1 MGEVYNTNNSAWSHS
16 SLTAQTNPF
25 GAEQG
30 QPLAEWE
37 TSTVLL
43 CLEGEFTPPIFTLP
57 KARRKPLNT
66 ASLRHK
72 SVSKTTKVVFFAAY
86 ISHLRRRLKTC
97 F

>member
-1 MGEVYNTNNSAWSHS
+1 MGEIYNTNNSAWSHL
-16 SLTAQTNPF
+16 SLTVQTNPS
-25 GAEQG
+25 GTEQG
-30 QPLAEWE
+30 QPQEWE

-43 CLEGEFTPPIFTLP
+43 GLEEEFTPPIFTLP
-57 KARRKPLNT
+57 KARRKPLST

>member
-1 MGEVYNTNNSAWSHS
+1 MKSEE
-16 SLTAQTNPF
+16 
-25 GAEQG
+25 EQFSME
-30 QPLAEWE
+30 PLELDSPDQSIWNRARAA
-37 TSTVLL
+37 TRVGNFNCS
-43 CLEGEFTPPIFTLP
+43 EGEFTPLIFTLP
-57 KARRKPLNT
+57 KARRKPSST